1 MSMAKERI
9 LVIDDD
15 PDTIEFL
22 QIVFSVRGREVAGA
36 LSGADGLRLAH
47 EQPFDLIIVDVMMPD
62 VDGYEVCRQLRADPI
77 TANVPLT
84 ILTARGRPIDE
95 ARGLAAGANRFLIKP
110 IGVSMLVEQVNAL
123 IAQHKAA
130 ASSAPEP

>member
-1 MSMAKERI
+1 MAKERI

-36 LSGADGLRLAH
+36 LSGADGLRLAR

-77 TANVPLT
+77 TAKVPVT

-110 IGVSMLVEQVNAL
+110 IGVSMLVEQVNDL

>member
-1 MSMAKERI
+1 MAKERI

-36 LSGADGLRLAH
+36 LSGADGLRLAR
-47 EQPFDLIIVDVMMPD
+47 EQSFDLIIVDVMMPD

-95 ARGLAAGANRFLIKP
+95 ARGLAARRQPVFDQADRR
-110 IGVSMLVEQVNAL
+110 V
-123 IAQHKAA
+123 AA
-130 ASSAPEP
+130 GRAGQRPHRAA